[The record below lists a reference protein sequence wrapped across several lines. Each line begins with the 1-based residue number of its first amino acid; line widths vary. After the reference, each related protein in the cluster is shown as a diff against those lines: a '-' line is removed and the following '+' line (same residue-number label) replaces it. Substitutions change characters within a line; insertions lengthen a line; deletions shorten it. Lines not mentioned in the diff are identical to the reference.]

1 MRIVRFALVAA
12 LALALANP
20 PALLAQTR
28 DDSLGIRAAAMDYIE
43 GWWTGNTE
51 RMTRA
56 LHPALVKRIM
66 NIDSTGTPFL
76 GEMGASAL
84 VRNVRMGGGTRTPE
98 ARRLSDYRLLD
109 IFQNAA
115 TARIDAGGWID
126 YLQLVKWQGRWVIVN
141 VLWEVRRP
149 S

>member
-1 MRIVRFALVAA
+1 MRIASLAATVAV
-12 LALALANP
+12 LALTPTAL
-20 PALLAQTR
+20 PAQSR

-43 GWWTGNTE
+43 GWWSGNTD
-51 RMTRA
+51 RMARA

-66 NIDSTGTPFL
+66 NTDSAGNPWL
-76 GEMGASAL
+76 GEMGMSHL

-98 ARRLSDYRLLD
+98 AQRRSDYRLLD

>member
-1 MRIVRFALVAA
+1 MRIVRFAVVTVLALTPAA
-12 LALALANP
+12 LP
-20 PALLAQTR
+20 AQTR
-28 DDSLGIRAAAMDYIE
+28 DDSLGVRAAAMDYIE
-43 GWWTGNTE
+43 GWWTGSTE

-66 NIDSTGTPFL
+66 NIDTTGTPFL

>member
-1 MRIVRFALVAA
+1 MRIVRFAAAAVLALVPAA
-12 LALALANP
+12 LA
-20 PALLAQTR
+20 AQTR
-28 DDSLGIRAAAMDYIE
+28 DDSLGVRAAAMDYIE
-43 GWWTGNTE
+43 GWWTGSTE

-66 NIDSTGTPFL
+66 NVDTTGTPFL

-98 ARRLSDYRLLD
+98 AQRRTDYRLLD